1 MNNIQSLE
9 GPLDLH
15 EGVGGQAEVVFQAKP
30 FQFIIV
36 FQQPLPR
43 GIIFIKKIGKLEKIE
58 LN

>member
-36 FQQPLPR
+36 FQQALPR
-43 GIIFIKKIGKLEKIE
+43 GIIFMKKNWKT
-58 LN
+58 